1 MSLADRIPIGVSSGQ
16 IFPDGKVDMEQVR
29 SLAVRAEELG
39 YDSLW
44 TQEQVF
50 GNVPC
55 IEPLSLLTYLS
66 GITTKVRLGVSVL
79 VLPLHNP
86 VRLAKIVSSV
96 DQLTEGRL
104 ELGLGIGGAPA
115 IYPKLN
121 LTADRRVRRFVEGLD
136 VMRALWTEDAPTY
149 DGELYKLAGDPMQPK
164 PAQQGGPPV
173 WFGARH
179 SDALRRAV
187 RHADGWMGA
196 GSSTSEAFK
205 EGVVTVRQHLED
217 EKRDP
222 ATFRISKRVYIA
234 VDNDEARGERRLREW
249 FGQYY
254 GNPDNATKVGVW
266 GTPEHCAEQL
276 EELVDAGAE
285 HLLLNM
291 AFDLPEQI
299 EALAEMT
306 GLKH

>member
-1 MSLADRIPIGVSSGQ
+1 MALADRIPIGVSAGQ
-16 IFPDGKVDMEQVR
+16 IFPDGKVDMDQVR
-29 SLAVRAEELG
+29 SLAVCAEELG
-39 YDSLW
+39 YESLW
-44 TQEQVF
+44 TQEQLF
-50 GNVPC
+50 GKTPC
-55 IEPLSLLTYLS
+55 IEPLSLLTYLA

-86 VRLAKIVSSV
+86 VRLAKVVSSV

-104 ELGLGIGGAPA
+104 ELGLGIGGVPA

-121 LTADRRVRRFVEGLD
+121 LTVDRRVRRFVEALD
-136 VMRALWTEDAPTY
+136 VMRALWTDDAPTY
-149 DGELYKLAGDPMQPK
+149 EGELFKLEGDPMQPK

-173 WFGARH
+173 WFGGRQP
-179 SDALRRAV
+179 DALRRAV

-196 GSSTSEAFK
+196 GSSTAAAFT
-205 EGVVTVRQHLED
+205 EGVGLVKQYLEE

-266 GTPEHCAEQL
+266 GSPEHCAEQL
-276 EELVDAGAE
+276 EAMVDAGAE

-299 EALAEMT
+299 EALAEMA
-306 GLKH
+306 GLKR

>member
-1 MSLADRIPIGVSSGQ
+1 
-16 IFPDGKVDMEQVR
+16 
-29 SLAVRAEELG
+29 
-39 YDSLW
+39 
-44 TQEQVF
+44 
-50 GNVPC
+50 
-55 IEPLSLLTYLS
+55 
-66 GITTKVRLGVSVL
+66 
-79 VLPLHNP
+79 
-86 VRLAKIVSSV
+86 
-96 DQLTEGRL
+96 
-104 ELGLGIGGAPA
+104 
-115 IYPKLN
+115 
-121 LTADRRVRRFVEGLD
+121 
-136 VMRALWTEDAPTY
+136 
-149 DGELYKLAGDPMQPK
+149 
-164 PAQQGGPPV
+164 V
-173 WFGARH
+173 WFGARQP
-179 SDALRRAV
+179 DGLRRAV
-187 RHADGWMGA
+187 RHGNGWMGA
-196 GSSTSEAFK
+196 GSSTSDAFK
-205 EGVVTVRQHLED
+205 EGVGLVRQYLEE

-254 GNPDNATKVGVW
+254 GNPDNASKVGVW